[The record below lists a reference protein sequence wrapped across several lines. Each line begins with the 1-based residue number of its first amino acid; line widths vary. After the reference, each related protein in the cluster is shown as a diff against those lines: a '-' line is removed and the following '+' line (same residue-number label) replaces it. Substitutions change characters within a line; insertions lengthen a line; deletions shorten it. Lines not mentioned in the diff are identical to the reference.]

1 MAITINPA
9 SENFVLSAEQIVER
23 VVTVSVPKS
32 APIPKID
39 VYFLADT
46 TGSMAPVIAAV
57 RAGADTILNSLT
69 SFSPDL
75 DISFGVGN
83 YRDFF
88 TPKGNQ
94 KFLYDFEH
102 QLNLTADTSQVRTA
116 ITNWTVLG
124 GDDTTEGQLYALDQL
139 AQAPGGSIGWR
150 DNSKRIIVWFGDA
163 PGHDPICPA
172 LSHLV
177 TAEIT
182 ENSVTQKLV
191 SERILVIA
199 ISSDTGVVGGLDGDP
214 KTGADTYSGIC
225 PIGGNPGQSLRI
237 VQNTGG
243 KHYTR
248 IEPNKVVDT
257 IIQSTQS
264 VISIINN
271 LSLVPSEEIAP
282 FVTSITPVSGY
293 GPLPNDQEHTLTY
306 NVRYAGLRSA
316 LVKKFVFNGQLNVVA
331 DGAVMTSQD
340 VTITKG
346 RTTIT
351 IKAESGGATSGNVA
365 RITLNDSEIAF
376 GNYTRGLNVAV
387 FDETTGQI
395 LTTTSFDTFIT
406 INARSFA
413 SFIESLP
420 TGRIV
425 AIAVKDDAWANLL
438 SKEEYRE
445 LVIQAFLSI
454 GSLKFFRLRFRGSGA
469 LIGQKGASVISAD
482 EGSAAEEVSESSA
495 VSVTRDFEILPVS
508 DLRPLVTATSVTPQH
523 EGEVEIT
530 LNGTNVEIEGGYNKG
545 LNVAVI
551 DEVQGTL
558 IEGRAFNVF
567 ESAAIADAFVEL
579 INSLPAGRIV
589 AIAMKQGSENVAPNT
604 NPFPESIKTACTS
617 IGSLQVYSV
626 WEKGIWAMVGAKGAA
641 FKSARENLD
650 NGYQYNEPSHPIEAG
665 VSIRSWGSP
674 G

>member
-23 VVTVSVPKS
+23 VVTVFVPKS

-46 TGSMAPVIAAV
+46 TSSMAPIINAV

-69 SFSPDL
+69 SFSSAL
-75 DISFGVGN
+75 DINFGVGDYKDFN
-83 YRDFF
+83 TRDPYAF
-88 TPKGNQ
+88 Q
-94 KFLYDFEH
+94 H
-102 QLNLTADTSQVRTA
+102 QLSLTTDKAQVITA
-116 ITNWTVLG
+116 ISNWQAVG
-124 GDDTTEGQLYALDQL
+124 GDDGSEGQLFALDKL

-150 DNSKRIIVWFGDA
+150 NNSKRIIVWFGDA

-177 TAEIT
+177 IAEIT
-182 ENSVTQKLV
+182 EASVTNKLV
-191 SERILVIA
+191 SEQILVIA
-199 ISSDTGVVGGLDGDP
+199 ISTVTGFAQGLDDNP
-214 KTGADTYSGIC
+214 TASAANYSGIC
-225 PIGGNPGQSLRI
+225 PIGGNPNQARRI

-243 KHYTR
+243 KHYTK
-248 IEPNKVVDT
+248 IEPNQVVNT

-271 LSLVPSEEIAP
+271 LSLVPSGEIAP
-282 FVTSITPVSGY
+282 FVASITPVNGY
-293 GPLPNDQEHTLTY
+293 GPLPNDKEHTLTY
-306 NVRYAGLRSA
+306 NLRYAGLRSA
-316 LVKKFVFNGQLNVVA
+316 LVKKLVFNGKLNVVA
-331 DGAVMTSQD
+331 DGAVMKSQD

-346 RTTIT
+346 KTTIT
-351 IKAESGGATSGNVA
+351 IKAESAGSNLGNFA

-395 LTTTSFDTFIT
+395 LTTTSFDTFIRD
-406 INARSFA
+406 NARSFA

-425 AIAVKDDAWANLL
+425 AIAVKDDAMANLL
-438 SKEEYRE
+438 KEQEVRN
-445 LVIQAFLSI
+445 LVVKAFLSI
-454 GSLKFFRLRFRGSGA
+454 GSLKFFNLKFRGSGA
-469 LIGQKGASVISAD
+469 LIGQKGASVKSASQ
-482 EGSAAEEVSESSA
+482 GSAAEEVSDSSA

-523 EGEVEIT
+523 KGEVEIT
-530 LNGTNVEIEGGYNKG
+530 LNGTKVEIQGDYNKG

-567 ESAAIADAFVEL
+567 ESAAIADDFVAL
-579 INSLPAGRIV
+579 INGLPAGRIV

-604 NPFPESIKTACTS
+604 NPFPESVKTACTS
-617 IGSLQVYSV
+617 IGSSQVHFV

-641 FKSARENLD
+641 YNSARENLD
-650 NGYQYNEPSHPIEAG
+650 NGYQYSDTSYPIEAG